1 MSQSARTKKL
11 TPTIPVLDLADGR
24 EMLNEFIAEALKHLL
39 TAKNSLLVLET
50 VTDDRES
57 IDTIFKSFHTI
68 KGLADFLNLQD
79 IKLLTQEAE
88 TMLNMIRKNLLQFDS
103 KISALTSQSID
114 GLHKLIELLNEQVT
128 NGGHLD
134 SPYYNI
140 GELMNALE
148 TVNASTHSENPAR
161 PVEFERDIPSI
172 SIELP
177 GTPVKKHPAM
187 TLPKDL
193 DQSKYSQF
201 ITQLEDARKELE
213 RAQGKLAER
222 QREAIKERELAI
234 KLTQQAQ
241 ATARAKSEYLA
252 TMAHEIR
259 TLINAILGFADLVK
273 RGALDVK
280 QKDHLETIVL
290 SGNLLL
296 GIVNDILDFS
306 KVEAGKLKFESI
318 DFNLGHIVE
327 DVFKI
332 IRTRL
337 GGKQVN
343 LFFEIAPDVPYG
355 LIGDPTRLKQIF
367 INLLDNAIK
376 FTEKGEIGLV
386 ISSQTS
392 SPPSTAPGKTLRF
405 TVQDTGIGIPESR
418 KSRVFESFAQAEIS
432 TTRIYGGSGLGL
444 ALCKNYVEGMGGQIW
459 VESVVG
465 KGSKFIFT
473 IHFGEDKMPAGFHIK
488 IPDGVTARRIFILD
502 SYEKSRQSMQGMA
515 QKLGLQVVGTSPGV
529 SQAIDFL
536 VAAKRTK
543 TNMPEILL
551 VDTMLPDKGGVVFA
565 QKIRQD
571 ADLKTIKII
580 ATSTDL
586 KNDAEDKLTQEG
598 FDDFLP
604 KPFIA
609 GEFVNVLER
618 VFGLK
623 SKETRP
629 SMQDKLQNVSCAG
642 IKVLVVEDSLPNQE
656 LLKVHFETLGCVAD
670 YATNG
675 QEAIEKVKKKDYDIC
690 FMDLQMPVMG
700 GIEASR
706 IIRQDLKKNVPI
718 IALTAAAQDEE
729 RQNCR
734 QAGMIDYLAKPF
746 NFLQLKEIVIRS
758 TKI

>member
-1 MSQSARTKKL
+1 MTDLSKNKKY
-11 TPTIPVLDLADGR
+11 TPSIPVLDLAEGR

-79 IKLLTQEAE
+79 IKCLTQEAE
-88 TMLNMIRKNLLQFDS
+88 TMLNMIRKNLLQFDP
-103 KISALTSQSID
+103 KVAALTSQAID

-128 NGGHLD
+128 GGGHLK

-140 GELMNALE
+140 TELIDALE
-148 TVNASTHSENPAR
+148 SVTAPIHSDDPVAT
-161 PVEFERDIPSI
+161 VEFQRDIPSI
-172 SIELP
+172 SIES
-177 GTPVKKHPAM
+177 GPVSPKPQPASSARKNVE
-187 TLPKDL
+187 PVAA
-193 DQSKYSQF
+193 
-201 ITQLEDARKELE
+201 TQLVSQLDDARKELE

-222 QREAIKERELAI
+222 QREAIKDRELAI

-241 ATARAKSEYLA
+241 ASARAKSEYLA

-273 RGALDVK
+273 RGSLDVK

-327 DVFKI
+327 EVFKI

-337 GGKQVN
+337 GGKPVN
-343 LFFEIAPDVPYG
+343 LFYEIAPDVPLG
-355 LIGDPTRLKQIF
+355 IVGDPTRLKQIF

-376 FTEKGEIGLV
+376 FTEKGEIGLI
-386 ISSQTS
+386 ISTQVS
-392 SPPSTAPGKTLRF
+392 SPPSTSQGKTLRF
-405 TVQDTGIGIPESR
+405 TIQDTGIGIPESR
-418 KSRVFESFAQAEIS
+418 KNRVFESFAQADIS

-465 KGSKFIFT
+465 KGSKFIFA
-473 IHFGEDKMPAGFHIK
+473 IHFAEDKTPSGYSVK
-488 IPDGVTARRIFILD
+488 VPDGVAAKKIFILD
-502 SYEKSRQSMQGMA
+502 SYEKSRQSLQNMA
-515 QKLGLQVVGTSPGV
+515 QKFGLKVVGSASGV
-529 SQAIDFL
+529 SQAVDFL
-536 VAAKRTK
+536 VEAKK
-543 TNMPEILL
+543 SKDMLPEILF
-551 VDTMLPDKGGVVFA
+551 VDIMLPDKGGVVFA

-571 ADLKTIKII
+571 ADFKTIKIV
-580 ATSTDL
+580 AVSTDL
-586 KNDAEDKLTQEG
+586 KNDSEEKLAQEG

-604 KPFIA
+604 KPFIRN
-609 GEFVNVLER
+609 EFVNVLER
-618 VFGLK
+618 AFGLK
-623 SKETRP
+623 SREVRP
-629 SMQDKLQNVSCAG
+629 SAQDKLQNVSCAG

-656 LLKVHFETLGCVAD
+656 LLKVHFETLGCAAD
-670 YATNG
+670 YAANG
-675 QEAIEKVKKKDYDIC
+675 QEAVEKVKKTDYDIC
-690 FMDLQMPVMG
+690 FMDLQMPIMG
-700 GIEASR
+700 GLEASR
-706 IIRQDLKKNVPI
+706 IIRHELKKTVPI

-729 RQNCR
+729 RQNCL
-734 QAGMIDYLAKPF
+734 QAGMTDYLPKPF